1 MDFRYGDDRDWFLE
15 KRFGLFVHWGLYA
28 IDGWHEQAQYRA
40 RIPRSTYAAL
50 ASRFNPVKFDPER
63 WLDTAQATGMEYLVF
78 TTKHIDGFCLWD
90 TKYTDYS
97 IMHTPFGR
105 DALRML
111 ADACHRRSFP
121 LSLYYAVI
129 SNHHPSYPNQGR
141 AYELPAPE
149 PGDEPDAGKY
159 IRFVKSQ
166 IEELC
171 TGYGQLHG
179 FWWDAG
185 PLLKEGPDASAFAA
199 WFESTIRRLQPAAVI
214 NNRGFGTGDF
224 DTPERDWYGYVRD
237 VLLFDRPTEACNS
250 VGVESWGYRKD
261 EDYYSVRYLCESIDR
276 TMTKGGNYLLNV
288 GPMGDG
294 DFPPAACSILAGI
307 GRWFGAVKESF
318 YGAEPVS
325 YLLDKD
331 GIIVD
336 REVLLTRK
344 GSSIYVHL
352 PSQPHASRVLLRPI
366 DVLPSRAV
374 LLNTGE
380 PVKSSVDMV
389 PSLHHEQKGF
399 LRLYDL
405 PVSRMADEVMVI
417 RLDFPSF
424 PLSAQTVARK
434 LAEYRE
440 RIGKL
445 STGANVV
452 E

>member
-1 MDFRYGDDRDWFLE
+1 MDFRYGDARDWFLE

-40 RIPRSTYAAL
+40 RIPRREYAAL
-50 ASRFNPVKFDPER
+50 AGRFNPVKYDPEQ
-63 WLDTAQATGMEYLVF
+63 WLDTAQSAGMEYIVF

-90 TKYTDYS
+90 TRFTDYN
-97 IMHTPFGR
+97 IMRTPYAR
-105 DALRML
+105 DTLRML
-111 ADACHRRSFP
+111 ADACHKRRFP
-121 LSLYYAVI
+121 LSLYHAVI
-129 SNHHPSYPNQGR
+129 SNHHPNYPNQGR
-141 AYELPAPE
+141 SYELPKPD
-149 PGDEPDAGKY
+149 PGDEPDTARY
-159 IRFVKSQ
+159 LEFVKHQ
-166 IEELC
+166 VEELC
-171 TGYGQLHG
+171 TKYGQIHG
-179 FWWDAG
+179 FWWDTGPILKQGPETAG
-185 PLLKEGPDASAFAA
+185 VDE

-214 NNRGFGTGDF
+214 NNRGFGKGDF
-224 DTPERDWYGYVRD
+224 DTPERDWYGYVKN
-237 VLLFDRPTEACNS
+237 VLVFDRPTEACNS
-250 VGVESWGYRKD
+250 IGVESWGYRKD
-261 EDYYSVRYLCESIDR
+261 EDYYSIRYLCECMDR
-276 TMTKGGNYLLNV
+276 TMAKGGKYLLNV

-294 DFPPAACSILAGI
+294 SFPPEALSILSGI
-307 GRWFGAVKESF
+307 GSWFHKVKESF
-318 YGAEPVS
+318 TGAEPIS
-325 YLLDKD
+325 YVLEKD
-331 GIIVD
+331 NIVVD

-352 PSQPHASRVLLRPI
+352 PSQPRASRVLLRPI

-380 PVKSSVDMV
+380 AVKASVEMV
-389 PSLHHEQKGF
+389 PSLHHDQKGF

-405 PVSRMADEVMVI
+405 PVSRMADSVMVI

-424 PLSAQTVARK
+424 PLSEGLVSRK